1 MDSAVAH
8 ENTAQRRVKL
18 MAKLTEEQKRQRAAK
33 RALRS
38 ALDAEA
44 DDRRRRERD
53 ERWKR
58 EGTRLS
64 WAEYVAGE
72 PCRGCGEPIQ
82 DGLVDWYPLMKLS
95 ESERHEYEE
104 ADRRFRERHADCRGG
119 RWSISGSRVTHCCF
133 CCPPPP
139 VGPKQMEKLARLFA
153 SWPSQEE
160 RQKDLH
166 SWNLTLRC
174 DHVVPYIQHRDNSY
188 VSTRVVDCPEC
199 GDRRGVVSSERVG
212 PAYRDDGT
220 VRERTAA
227 DLERLARELASAEA
241 KLTRQQKSA
250 AATQRRIAELQEE
263 LSSES

>member
-1 MDSAVAH
+1 
-8 ENTAQRRVKL
+8 

-38 ALDAEA
+38 ALEAEA

-53 ERWKR
+53 EQWER

-72 PCRGCGEPIQ
+72 PCRGCGQPMTDELGSWP
-82 DGLVDWYPLMKLS
+82 PLMKLS
-95 ESERHEYEE
+95 EAEKREYEE
-104 ADRRFRERHADCRGG
+104 ADQKFRERHADCRDA
-119 RWSISGSRVTHCCF
+119 RWSSGSRVTHCCF

-160 RQKDLH
+160 RKKDLDT
-166 SWNLTLRC
+166 WNLTLRC
-174 DHVVPYIQHRDNSY
+174 DHVVPHIQHREHSY
-188 VSTRVVDCPEC
+188 VSARVVDCPEC
-199 GDRRGVVSSERVG
+199 GERRGVVSSEQVG

-220 VRERTAA
+220 IRERAKA
-227 DLERLARELASAEA
+227 DQERLAQELAAAKA
-241 KLTRQQKSA
+241 KLARQQKNA
-250 AATQRRIAELQEE
+250 AATQRRITEIQEE